1 MVPGV
6 SPQICPFQSPDW
18 DDQDLSR
25 RALLRCKAEINTIAK
40 QPAPDVYIFN
50 DEEKINCF
58 KVLLIGPEGTPYEG
72 GFFHF
77 FARMGPAYPD
87 VPPRVCAMSCY
98 RFGHVVRFNPNMYRN
113 GHICLSI
120 LNTWEGEKWSPEMD
134 LRSLFLSIRS
144 RMTSQALCKEPV
156 FEPFEDMGL
165 KDVWLYDMYVRHE
178 TLRVTVVEGLR
189 TWETYDIPAKLV
201 RHMVANF
208 FEHYDSYIAACHTFK
223 TYDGTSFHIVCAK
236 CVKLVYVLVKLL
248 QLVRR
253 RRRWLSPPGDSD
265 PPPVSS
271 LLCGAKTP
279 SPVLD
284 R

>member
-1 MVPGV
+1 MKQWFITRFNQKQSIRMAYQAEPPLFKKVIQHPIDNNMVPGV

-18 DDQDLSR
+18 DDQNLSR

-77 FARMGPAYPD
+77 FARRR
-87 VPPRVCAMSCY
+87 RV
-98 RFGHVVRFNPNMYRN
+98 
-113 GHICLSI
+113 
-120 LNTWEGEKWSPEMD
+120 
-134 LRSLFLSIRS
+134 
-144 RMTSQALCKEPV
+144 QQ
-156 FEPFEDMGL
+156 FEDMGL

-223 TYDGTSFHIVCAK
+223 TYDGTSFQTCMVAEVFKPNFTRILQDLI
-236 CVKLVYVLVKLL
+236 KLHAELL
-248 QLVRR
+248 PFKDKIFC
-253 RRRWLSPPGDSD
+253 S
-265 PPPVSS
+265 
-271 LLCGAKTP
+271 
-279 SPVLD
+279 
-284 R
+284 